1 MKRFV
6 LIFCCF
12 FFIHFAF
19 AADFVSVKDCHFLY
33 KERPYYFF
41 GVNWNVTE
49 LLQSL
54 PHKQKNKVIAE
65 ELNLMARYGINDLR
79 ITVGMDTLDVSNR
92 EDRNVKSLIVGL
104 DYLLKEVSRRNMH
117 IVFCVTINENSWEGN
132 GDAVR
137 HNLKSF
143 VQHSNIYT
151 KSTYNT
157 DPSIMAWELC
167 LDSEV
172 HNAFTTD
179 VSKLNAIV
187 SYIRNLVPKQLLT
200 VAGSHALRNDETR
213 FMQLFNN
220 PQVDYVT
227 INIMPSEYGWVSSDR
242 IFEDLSNAY
251 VQTSEYID
259 RISFWAN
266 KCRKPVV
273 IDEFSYLRD
282 RYRRIPFT
290 STYSRNGFYSFILN
304 KIFQGKN
311 NQNGL
316 TGGFLSTWGGW
327 HIPGDYRRE
336 NIISL
341 LNREANLCP
350 YYVYGNDSLTLGV
363 IAQGI
368 RTQNEK

>member
-1 MKRFV
+1 MKRLV
-6 LIFCCF
+6 LIICCS

-19 AADFVSVKDCHFLY
+19 AADFVSVKDSHFLY
-33 KERPYYFF
+33 KERPYYFC

-54 PHKQKNKVIAE
+54 SHKQKNKVIAE
-65 ELNLMARYGINDLR
+65 ELNLMVRYGINDLR

-92 EDRNVKSLIVGL
+92 EDRNVKSLIAGL
-104 DYLLKEVSRRNMH
+104 DYLLKEASRRNMH

-143 VQHSNIYT
+143 VQHCNIYT

-157 DPSIMAWELC
+157 DPSILAWELC
-167 LDSEV
+167 LDPEV
-172 HNAFTTD
+172 HNAFPTD
-179 VSKLNAIV
+179 ISKLNAIV

-200 VAGSHALRNDETR
+200 VAGSHTLRNDETR

-290 STYSRNGFYSFILN
+290 STYSRNGFYTFILN

-311 NQNGL
+311 SQNGL

-341 LNREANLCP
+341 LNREANLYP

-368 RTQNEK
+368 RTLNEK